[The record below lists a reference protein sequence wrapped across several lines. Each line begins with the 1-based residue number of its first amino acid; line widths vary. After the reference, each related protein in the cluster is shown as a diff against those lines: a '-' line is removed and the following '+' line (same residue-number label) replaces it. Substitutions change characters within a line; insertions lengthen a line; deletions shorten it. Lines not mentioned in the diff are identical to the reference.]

1 MQQNKHLSW
10 VALCQNMSQH
20 VLHEST
26 SYGALMFGVLV
37 GTCWYPDS
45 GATVIVPSQCLRP
58 WPPMAE
64 VPDTLVNDSEDGCGR
79 KRQALC
85 PHSRRQNNS
94 FHWGSSSDLNQSLI
108 FLVCSGDFTHPPS
121 ACCCMFWLGLFVY
134 FDTELLFQVSLFFIA
149 LIIITLWEFCGG
161 VWQEFLQGII
171 RRQTASCW
179 QKRATPNGLNNKNE
193 HVLSRSVLSDS
204 LRLSIIHVKES
215 SEEE

>member
-10 VALCQNMSQH
+10 VALCQYLSQH
-20 VLHEST
+20 GLHGSM
-26 SYGALMFGVLV
+26 SNGALMFGVLV
-37 GTCWYPDS
+37 GTCLYPDS
-45 GATVIVPSQCLRP
+45 RATVIVASQCLRP

-64 VPDTLVNDSEDGCGR
+64 APDTLVNDSEGGCGR

-85 PHSRRQNNS
+85 PPSLRQNNLL
-94 FHWGSSSDLNQSLI
+94 HWGSSSDLNQSLI
-108 FLVCSGDFTHPPS
+108 FLVCGGDFTHPPS

-134 FDTELLFQVSLFFIA
+134 FDIGLLLQVSLFFIA
-149 LIIITLWEFCGG
+149 LIIMTLWEFCGG

-171 RRQTASCW
+171 RRQTVSCW
-179 QKRATPNGLNNKNE
+179 QKRATTNGLDNKNE
-193 HVLSRSVLSDS
+193 HVLSHSVLSDS